1 MPRLVSR
8 FSLTLPPG
16 WEMRDTMFNH
26 APVQAA
32 SVAGARVWELRD
44 LPWLKDEDYGPPLS
58 SLAPFLAV
66 SYFAPEGNTS
76 GLRNLKDWT
85 AVSTWLSDLVDP
97 PAAVTPKIRAKAA
110 ELTAG
115 AGSELEKIR
124 AIARFAQQTNYVA
137 VSFNVTRGGG
147 YTPHRAEDVLQ
158 KNYGDCKDKATLMRA
173 LLKAV
178 GIESYVTVISADD
191 PKFVRPE
198 WASPMQFNH
207 AIIAVAVSDGVQA
220 PTVVEKSALG
230 RLLIFDPTD
239 PLTPVGDL
247 PEDEQGSYALVIA
260 GARGEL
266 LKMPKLSAEANR
278 IQSEVTGQIDTTG
291 RITATLTRSYY
302 GQSGM
307 GVRATH
313 VFDGTPELQQRFA
326 RSFSRRIPGAV
337 VANVRSQVTEE
348 NRVAL
353 NLELT
358 ADRFAQINGGR
369 LFVVRPGLLTS
380 GGEYYLDD
388 EKRTSPIQLTAD
400 LRRDSV
406 RLRIPAGFQ
415 PDELPVP
422 AVLEGEFGRFE
433 VSWKV
438 AADEIVMEETLA
450 IRETEVAASEYE
462 AVRIF

>member
-1 MPRLVSR
+1 
-8 FSLTLPPG
+8 
-16 WEMRDTMFNH
+16 
-26 APVQAA
+26 
-32 SVAGARVWELRD
+32 
-44 LPWLKDEDYGPPLS
+44 
-58 SLAPFLAV
+58 
-66 SYFAPEGNTS
+66 
-76 GLRNLKDWT
+76 
-85 AVSTWLSDLVDP
+85 
-97 PAAVTPKIRAKAA
+97 
-110 ELTAG
+110 
-115 AGSELEKIR
+115 
-124 AIARFAQQTNYVA
+124 
-137 VSFNVTRGGG
+137 
-147 YTPHRAEDVLQ
+147 
-158 KNYGDCKDKATLMRA
+158 
-173 LLKAV
+173 
-178 GIESYVTVISADD
+178 
-191 PKFVRPE
+191 
-198 WASPMQFNH
+198 
-207 AIIAVAVSDGVQA
+207 
-220 PTVVEKSALG
+220 LG

-462 AVRIF
+462 AVRDFFDRVAGHRAAPVVLIKK